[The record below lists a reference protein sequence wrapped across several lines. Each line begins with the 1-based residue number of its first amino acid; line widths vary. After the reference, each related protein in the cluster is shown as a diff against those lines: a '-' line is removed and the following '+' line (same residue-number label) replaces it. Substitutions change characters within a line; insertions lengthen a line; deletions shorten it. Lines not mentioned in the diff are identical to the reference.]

1 MIPKTKLEPSL
12 EREKLMAG
20 ANDNE
25 DRARKV
31 AMIQNLV
38 KNSEIFDEYITILK
52 SQIRHQQIF
61 IDKLQDIADKV
72 NEEETLLKLN
82 QALKETV
89 IKKAATLSVSNDI
102 LREIEQED
110 NGKIEELEIRDP
122 QSKRLAVA
130 FERVRELIEE
140 KMKEQVEKKDVLS
153 HIIRE
158 NRHEVDELLDAMDV
172 ARDFFIELFIE
183 QDPLFQLIDDI
194 RATRAA
200 LG

>member
-122 QSKRLAVA
+122 QPKRLAVA

-140 KMKEQVEKKDVLS
+140 KMEEQVEKKDVLS

-172 ARDFFIELFIE
+172 ARDFFIELFTE